1 MTKHKKEQNKSR
13 LCKIVYF
20 DEESVTD
27 YIQIV
32 EGGKLEKT
40 TELLNETK
48 DKGQAS
54 IDTKAS
60 VGIGGVLKALVGFEI
75 KGSVDAGLETSFNT
89 NQMVKNIV
97 KNTILTDFIDLIDE
111 LSSEEKDGVQNCG
124 AINKFTGYKIYAPK
138 DSLSYVALIS
148 PYLSMLKGGTNI
160 PAGDFNIAIDKL
172 DNTIKNAKGYYE
184 FVGNRGE
191 EQVIFRFNIKSFKNN
206 YKTTDLQ
213 KMKISIYAIKVGQ
226 STIEKLNFNNEF
238 EIEENFSKKDNPEYE
253 KKKKKVEDTSVEK
266 LLEIN
271 NIIVFNGSKRDFEK
285 LIKERISENEDTIP
299 FMDLIQHYN
308 ARLRPNESGVG
319 ESALSMKIDVD
330 NCIVRAEDYGS
341 VLEHVLSNFVGII
354 TLNHDVGTLYVHNPP
369 KRVIRSLE
377 AYSDNIQYLS
387 SKYMEIR
394 REDLKMIY
402 GDLQSNILGQEKC
415 KKQIMSGLYR
425 MSTKGNDKPIV
436 LMLYG
441 PSGVGKTETAKSI
454 SKSLG
459 GELLRIQFSM
469 MQSNEAYNYIF
480 GAEHSKGSFARDMMG
495 RESNVI
501 LIDEFDKVNPIF
513 YNAFYEL
520 FDEGKYVDSNYEVN
534 LNNAI
539 FLCTCN
545 FMSQNEI
552 KKVLGPAMFSRIGC
566 CIEYMDLTKEQKET
580 IIEKWYEE
588 IMERLNQEE
597 KRYINSTDILEWFK
611 VNANRYDNIRL
622 LKIRLENAIFDEL
635 TEKYVF

>member
-138 DSLSYVALIS
+138 DSLSYVALVS

-160 PAGDFNIAIDKL
+160 PACYFNISIDKL

-266 LLEIN
+266 LLDIYD
-271 NIIVFNGSKRDFEK
+271 VLLAGV
-285 LIKERISENEDTIP
+285 
-299 FMDLIQHYN
+299 
-308 ARLRPNESGVG
+308 ES
-319 ESALSMKIDVD
+319 DD
-330 NCIVRAEDYGS
+330 
-341 VLEHVLSNFVGII
+341 
-354 TLNHDVGTLYVHNPP
+354 
-369 KRVIRSLE
+369 
-377 AYSDNIQYLS
+377 
-387 SKYMEIR
+387 
-394 REDLKMIY
+394 
-402 GDLQSNILGQEKC
+402 
-415 KKQIMSGLYR
+415 
-425 MSTKGNDKPIV
+425 
-436 LMLYG
+436 
-441 PSGVGKTETAKSI
+441 
-454 SKSLG
+454 
-459 GELLRIQFSM
+459 
-469 MQSNEAYNYIF
+469 
-480 GAEHSKGSFARDMMG
+480 
-495 RESNVI
+495 
-501 LIDEFDKVNPIF
+501 
-513 YNAFYEL
+513 
-520 FDEGKYVDSNYEVN
+520 
-534 LNNAI
+534 
-539 FLCTCN
+539 
-545 FMSQNEI
+545 
-552 KKVLGPAMFSRIGC
+552 
-566 CIEYMDLTKEQKET
+566 
-580 IIEKWYEE
+580 
-588 IMERLNQEE
+588 
-597 KRYINSTDILEWFK
+597 
-611 VNANRYDNIRL
+611 
-622 LKIRLENAIFDEL
+622 
-635 TEKYVF
+635 

>member
-1 MTKHKKEQNKSR
+1 MMTKHKKEQNKSR

-40 TELLNETK
+40 TELLNEAK

-266 LLEIN
+266 LLDIYD
-271 NIIVFNGSKRDFEK
+271 VLLAGV
-285 LIKERISENEDTIP
+285 
-299 FMDLIQHYN
+299 
-308 ARLRPNESGVG
+308 ES
-319 ESALSMKIDVD
+319 DD
-330 NCIVRAEDYGS
+330 
-341 VLEHVLSNFVGII
+341 
-354 TLNHDVGTLYVHNPP
+354 
-369 KRVIRSLE
+369 
-377 AYSDNIQYLS
+377 
-387 SKYMEIR
+387 
-394 REDLKMIY
+394 
-402 GDLQSNILGQEKC
+402 
-415 KKQIMSGLYR
+415 
-425 MSTKGNDKPIV
+425 
-436 LMLYG
+436 
-441 PSGVGKTETAKSI
+441 
-454 SKSLG
+454 
-459 GELLRIQFSM
+459 
-469 MQSNEAYNYIF
+469 
-480 GAEHSKGSFARDMMG
+480 
-495 RESNVI
+495 
-501 LIDEFDKVNPIF
+501 
-513 YNAFYEL
+513 
-520 FDEGKYVDSNYEVN
+520 
-534 LNNAI
+534 
-539 FLCTCN
+539 
-545 FMSQNEI
+545 
-552 KKVLGPAMFSRIGC
+552 
-566 CIEYMDLTKEQKET
+566 
-580 IIEKWYEE
+580 
-588 IMERLNQEE
+588 
-597 KRYINSTDILEWFK
+597 
-611 VNANRYDNIRL
+611 
-622 LKIRLENAIFDEL
+622 
-635 TEKYVF
+635 